1 MKMSE
6 IKPTE
11 FATLGVIFGAT
22 FVGFMIISGVAY
34 VTTMMEFTSWIFGGL
49 TGISFGV
56 AFVSLA
62 AWRYMEREG

>member
-1 MKMSE
+1 MSE

-11 FATLGVIFGAT
+11 FLTLGVIFGAT
-22 FVGFMIISGVAY
+22 FVWFMIMSGVAY
-34 VTTMMEFTSWIFGGL
+34 VTTMYKLDLWWYGIL